1 VTFFNRIKIGT
12 KLPALVVG
20 TALLAILGVGIA
32 SYLRAAADLEIAAE
46 EKLVAVATAR
56 QDTLDQYLRAI
67 AEDVTILA
75 ATPATAAALGEFRTG
90 FANLGIGGQDAGST
104 LQRLYIDQNPHPIG
118 SRQSLDQ
125 ATDGSAYSAS
135 HARLHPWLRHY
146 VETRS
151 YYDLFLID
159 ADGNVVYTDFK
170 EADFATNLLSGPW
183 KDSGLAQMFNAIKQA
198 NKPGEIGFVDFA
210 PYAPSNGIAASFIG
224 APIFENGA
232 FRGVVAFQM
241 PIGRINAVMQATTG
255 MGDSGETYLV
265 GADMLMRSDSRFSE
279 ESTLLKT
286 KVETPTVR
294 SALAGETGAAEIED
308 YRGTPVVSVFQPY
321 DFHGVRWAVI
331 AEIDQAEI
339 MAPVL
344 TMRNIMV
351 MIGLAIMAV
360 LGAAGYFFGRGIARP
375 ISAMTGAMQTL
386 AGGDKT
392 VAIPATDRGDEIG
405 SMAQAVQVFK
415 DAMIKADEM
424 AAAQE
429 RERAAKEAR
438 AKRIEEETRTFDKA
452 VSGILETVS
461 AASTELDSTASSMS
475 ATAEETSRQATA
487 VAAASEQ
494 ASTNVQTVASAAEE
508 LASSITEIS
517 RQVSQSTEIAGKAMA
532 EATRT
537 NTTVKSLAEAAQKIG
552 AVVNLIN
559 EIASQ
564 TNLLALNATIEAA
577 RAGEAG
583 KGFAVVASEVKS
595 LANQTAKATE
605 EIGSQ
610 IGAMQS
616 VTGEAVTAIEGI
628 GTVITQ
634 INEIA
639 TTIASAVEE
648 QGAATQEIARN
659 VQQASAGT
667 RDVSANIS
675 GVTQASGETGAA
687 ANQVLAASGEL
698 SKQADALKRQ
708 VESFLG
714 QVRAA

>member
-1 VTFFNRIKIGT
+1 MNFLNRIKIGK
-12 KLPALVVG
+12 KLPVLVVG

-32 SYLRAAADLEIAAE
+32 SYVIAAADLESAAQD
-46 EKLVAVATAR
+46 KLVAVATAR
-56 QDTLDQYLRAI
+56 SDTLDQYLRAI

-75 ATPATAAALGEFRTG
+75 ATPATAAALEEFRTG
-90 FANLGIGGQDAGST
+90 FAALGYDGGNPAAT
-104 LQRLYIDQNPHPIG
+104 LQRLYIDQNPNPTG
-118 SRQSLDQ
+118 SRQLLDR
-125 ATDGSAYSAS
+125 ATDDSDYSAS
-135 HARLHPWLRHY
+135 HARLHPWLRNY

-159 ADGNVVYTDFK
+159 ADGNIVYTDFK
-170 EADFATNLLSGPW
+170 EADFATNLLTGPW
-183 KDSGLAQMFNAIKQA
+183 KDSGLAQMFKAIKQTG
-198 NKPGEIGFVDFA
+198 KTGEVGFVDFEA
-210 PYAPSNGIAASFIG
+210 YAPSNGAAASFIG
-224 APIFENGA
+224 APIFANGM

-255 MGDSGETYLV
+255 LGESGETYLV
-265 GADMLMRSDSRFSE
+265 GADKLMRSDSRFSE
-279 ESTLLKT
+279 EPTLLKT
-286 KVETPTVR
+286 KVDTPTVR
-294 SALAGETGAAEIED
+294 SALEGQSGTASIDD
-308 YRGTPVVSVFQPY
+308 YRGTPVLSVYRPY
-321 DFHGVRWAVI
+321 EFHGVRWAVI
-331 AEIDQAEI
+331 AEIDRAEI
-339 MAPVL
+339 MQPVL
-344 TMRNIMV
+344 AMRNIMA
-351 MIGLAIMAV
+351 MIGLVIMAV
-360 LGAAGYFFGRGIARP
+360 LGSVGYFFGRGIARP
-375 ISAMTGAMQTL
+375 IASMTGAMQTL

-392 VAIPATDRGDEIG
+392 VTIPATDRGDEIG

-429 RERAAKEAR
+429 KERAAKEAR
-438 AKRIEEETRTFDKA
+438 AKRIEEETKAFDTA
-452 VSGILETVS
+452 VTGILETVS
-461 AASTELDSTASSMS
+461 AASTELNSTASSMS

-487 VAAASEQ
+487 VAAASEE

-508 LASSITEIS
+508 LSASISEIS
-517 RQVSQSTEIAGKAMA
+517 RQVTQSAQIAGKAVS
-532 EATRT
+532 EANRT
-537 NTTVKSLAEAAQKIG
+537 NATVKGLAEAAQKIG
-552 AVVNLIN
+552 AVVSLIN

-595 LANQTAKATE
+595 LANQTAKATD
-605 EIGSQ
+605 EIGAQ
-610 IGAMQS
+610 IGAMQA

-628 GTVITQ
+628 GTVIGQ

-667 RDVSANIS
+667 RDVSANIT
-675 GVTQASGETGAA
+675 GVTTAAGETGSA
-687 ANQVLAASGEL
+687 ANQVLSASDEL

-708 VESFLG
+708 VQQFLA